1 MITSTAN
8 PIVQQVRRLNA
19 KRKERMETR
28 SYIAE
33 GVRLLEEI
41 WGAEHNIRQVYYSE
55 PLSERSGS
63 LLKELKNAGV
73 AIEEVSES
81 VLKAMSDTETP
92 QGILAIVEMIDAVL
106 PASPRLIL
114 ILDSIHDPG
123 NLGTMLRTAV
133 AAGVELVFL
142 APNCADLYSPKVI
155 RSAMGNHCRIPIQ
168 QAEWQQ
174 IEHYCASQQDL
185 RIYAAAMENGISLW
199 EADLRGPV
207 ALIIGSE
214 AEGIS
219 IEAQQLAEKKIFIPM
234 EPEVESLNAA
244 VAAGI
249 LMYEVVRQ
257 RTEMGRKRGTGE

>member
-8 PIVQQVRRLNA
+8 PNVQQVRRLIT
-19 KRKERMETR
+19 KRRERIETR
-28 SYIAE
+28 SYVAE

-41 WGAEHNIRQVYYSE
+41 WDARHKIRQVYYSE
-55 PLSERSGS
+55 PLSERSAA
-63 LLKELKNAGV
+63 LLKKLKDAGV
-73 AIEEVSES
+73 AVAEVSES

-106 PASPRLIL
+106 PASPQVVL
-114 ILDSIHDPG
+114 ILDGIHDPG

-133 AAGVELVFL
+133 AAGVDLVLL

-155 RSAMGNHCRIPIQ
+155 RSAMGNHCRLPVR
-168 QAEWQQ
+168 QAEWKQ
-174 IEHYCASQQDL
+174 IEEFCNRQQNL
-185 RIYAAAMENGISLW
+185 QIYASAMENGISLW
-199 EADLRGPV
+199 QANLHGPV
-207 ALIIGSE
+207 ALIVGSE

-219 IEAQQLAEKKIFIPM
+219 AEAQQLAANRIYIPM
-234 EPEVESLNAA
+234 EPNVESLNAA

-257 RTEMGRKRGTGE
+257 RTESGGKRAKRE

>member
-1 MITSTAN
+1 LITSTAN

-19 KRKERMETR
+19 KRKERMEKR
-28 SYIAE
+28 SYVAE

-41 WGAEHNIRQVYYSE
+41 WDAEHNIQQVYYSE
-55 PLSERSGS
+55 PLSERSGA

-73 AIEEVSES
+73 AVEEVSES

-106 PASPRLIL
+106 PASPQLIL
-114 ILDSIHDPG
+114 ILDGIHDPG
-123 NLGTMLRTAV
+123 NLGTILRTAV

-142 APNCADLYSPKVI
+142 APNCADLYNPKVI
-155 RSAMGNHCRIPIQ
+155 RSAMGNHCRIPIRQ
-168 QAEWQQ
+168 VEWQQ

-199 EADLRGPV
+199 EEDLRGPA

-219 IEAQQLAEKKIFIPM
+219 IEAQQLAVKKIFIPM
-234 EPEVESLNAA
+234 APEVESLNAA

>member
-8 PIVQQVRRLNA
+8 PNVQQVRRLIA
-19 KRKERMETR
+19 KRRERMMTR
-28 SYIAE
+28 SYVAE

-41 WGAEHNIRQVYYSE
+41 WDAKHKIRQVYYSE
-55 PLSERSGS
+55 PLNERSAA

-73 AIEEVSES
+73 AAEEVSES

-106 PASPRLIL
+106 PVSPQLIL
-114 ILDSIHDPG
+114 ILDGIHDPG

-155 RSAMGNHCRIPIQ
+155 RSAMGNHCRIPVR

-174 IEHYCASQQDL
+174 IEEYCKRQQSL
-185 RIYAAAMENGISLW
+185 QIYASAMENGISLW
-199 EADLRGPV
+199 QANLHGPV
-207 ALIIGSE
+207 ALIVGSE

-219 IEAQQLAEKKIFIPM
+219 AEAQQLAASRIFIPM
-234 EPEVESLNAA
+234 EPDVESLNAA

-249 LMYEVVRQ
+249 LMYEVVRR
-257 RTEMGRKRGTGE
+257 RTESGGKRARGE